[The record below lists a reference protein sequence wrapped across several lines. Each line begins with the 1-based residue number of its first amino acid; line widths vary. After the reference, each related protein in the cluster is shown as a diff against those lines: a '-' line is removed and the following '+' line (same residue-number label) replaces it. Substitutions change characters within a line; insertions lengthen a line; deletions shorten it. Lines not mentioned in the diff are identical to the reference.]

1 MKETLDTLIA
11 ESKEAFE
18 EVKNKIEQSSV
29 EFSDDASIF
38 WTDLKANFDEV
49 ENKLQHASREY
60 ANKAEKSAYLSM
72 MEAKY
77 KLLDLQD
84 LTERFTSDMLN
95 SAKNEIEIAKY
106 KAELESL
113 KAESTWEKI
122 KDEVAETYETSKDE
136 VEKLAAA
143 ASNEVKEIFAK
154 LKSLV

>member
-1 MKETLDTLIA
+1 MKETLDTLIV

-18 EVKNKIEQSSV
+18 EIKNNVERSSV

-38 WTDLKANFDEV
+38 WTDLKASFDEV

-60 ANKAEKSAYLSM
+60 ADKAEKSAYLSM

-84 LTERFTSDMLN
+84 LTERFTSDVLN
-95 SAKNEIEIAKY
+95 SSENEIEIAKY
-106 KAELESL
+106 QAELASFKAEN
-113 KAESTWEKI
+113 TWEKI
-122 KDEVAETYETSKDE
+122 KDEVAETYETSKEE
-136 VEKLAAA
+136 VEKLAVA